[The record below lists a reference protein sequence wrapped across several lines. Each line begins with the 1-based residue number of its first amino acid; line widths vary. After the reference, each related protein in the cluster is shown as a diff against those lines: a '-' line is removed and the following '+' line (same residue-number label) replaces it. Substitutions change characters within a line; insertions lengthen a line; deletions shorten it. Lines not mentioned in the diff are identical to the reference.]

1 MQASDAVLGICAS
14 VVTEILKFVP
24 QIRQSAVLTGLT
36 TVIVVAVGV
45 FIANG
50 QFSWTSFFNALV
62 FSFASYKVAVQ
73 PVAGAMGL
81 KSQN

>member
-14 VVTEILKFVP
+14 VVTEILKLIP
-24 QIRQSAVLTGLT
+24 QVRNSPLLTSIIAIL
-36 TVIVVAVGV
+36 VVAVGT

-50 QFSWTSFFNALV
+50 QFSWTSFFSALV

-81 KSQN
+81 ATQR